1 MDTLKQGLLMSQS
14 VTDADEAE
22 MRKLLEICNNY
33 ENLHIRFGQ
42 RGIRALLDDAPPD
55 FLYYEQG
62 QLVGCLIFDSFGS
75 KEKELLGMVH
85 PDYRRKGVFSTLLAA
100 AREKCAAHDVQRLV
114 FVVERDSPAGQE
126 FVASVGA
133 QYDFS
138 EYEMVL
144 ATFHDS
150 MAFDERLNYRK
161 ANDNDL
167 DLLVSI
173 MMDSFGDLAE
183 NARPRVEWLLRD
195 PHCRLY
201 VAIFGEASLGCKEP
215 VGCLRLDESSD
226 GIGIYGFGVRPDY
239 RGRGYG
245 RQMLEETIREVR
257 QHSKKQITLEVDTD
271 NENAIGLYRSVG
283 FTTRTTYDYYNL
295 DIA

>member
-1 MDTLKQGLLMSQS
+1 MDTLKHGLLMPQS

-22 MRKLLEICNNY
+22 MHRLLEICNNY
-33 ENLHIRFGQ
+33 EHLHIRFSE
-42 RGIRALLDDAPPD
+42 RDVRTSPDNALPD

-62 QLVGCLIFDSFGS
+62 QLVSCLILDSSDS
-75 KEKELLGMVH
+75 KEVELLGMVH
-85 PDYRRKGVFSTLLAA
+85 PNYRRKGIFSALLAA
-100 AREKCAAHDVQRLV
+100 AKKECAAHGVQHLV
-114 FVVERDSPAGQE
+114 FVVEHDSPSGQA
-126 FVASVGA
+126 FVASLGA

-144 ATFHDS
+144 ATFHNR

-161 ANDNDL
+161 ANDSDL

-173 MMDSFGDLAE
+173 MVDSFGDPE
-183 NARPRVEWLLRD
+183 ESVRPRVAWLLRD

-201 VAIFGEASLGCKEP
+201 VATFGEASLGCKEP
-215 VGCLRLDESSD
+215 VGCLRLDESRD
-226 GIGIYGFGVRPDY
+226 AIGIYGFGVRPDY

-257 QHSKKQITLEVDTD
+257 SHSQKQITLEVDT
-271 NENAIGLYRSVG
+271 NNNNAFGLYRSVG
-283 FTTRTTYDYYNL
+283 FTVRTTYDYFDL

>member
-1 MDTLKQGLLMSQS
+1 MDTLRQGLLMPQP
-14 VTDADEAE
+14 VTAADEAE

-33 ENLHIRFGQ
+33 ENLHIRFSQ
-42 RGIRALLDDAPPD
+42 RDVRTHPDNALPD

-62 QLVGCLIFDSFGS
+62 QLVGCLVLDSFGS
-75 KEKELLGMVH
+75 KEKEVPGMVH
-85 PDYRRKGVFSTLLAA
+85 PNYRRKGIFSALLAA
-100 AREKCAAHDVQRLV
+100 AKKECAAHGVQHLV
-114 FVVERDSPAGQE
+114 FVVEHDSPSGQA

-144 ATFHDS
+144 ATFHDR

-161 ANDNDL
+161 ANDSDL

-173 MMDSFGDLAE
+173 MMDSFGDPE
-183 NARPRVEWLLRD
+183 ESVRPRVAWLLRD

-201 VAIFGEASLGCKEP
+201 VATFGEASLGCKEP
-215 VGCLRLDESSD
+215 VGCLRLEESNDAIS
-226 GIGIYGFGVRPDY
+226 IYGFGVRPDY

-245 RQMLEETIREVR
+245 RQMLEETIRAVR
-257 QHSKKQITLEVDTD
+257 PHSQKQITLEVDT
-271 NENAIGLYRSVG
+271 NNNNAFGLYRSVG
-283 FTTRTTYDYYNL
+283 FTVRTTYDYYNL

>member
-1 MDTLKQGLLMSQS
+1 MDTLKEGLFMPRV
-14 VTDADEAE
+14 VTDADAAE
-22 MRKLLEICNNY
+22 MQKLLEICNTY
-33 ENLHIRFGQ
+33 ENLHIRYSPRDVGT
-42 RGIRALLDDAPPD
+42 LSDLPD

-62 QLVGCLIFDSFGS
+62 QLVGRLMLDSFDP

-85 PDYRRKGVFSTLLAA
+85 PDYRRKGIFSTLLAA
-100 AREKCAAHDVQRLV
+100 ARETCAVHGVQRLV
-114 FVVERDSPAGQE
+114 FVVERDSPSGQG

-144 ATFHDS
+144 DTFHDR
-150 MAFDERLNYRK
+150 MTFDERLNYRK

-173 MMDSFGDLAE
+173 MMDSFGDPE
-183 NARPRVEWLLRD
+183 ESVRPRVEWLLRD
-195 PHCRLY
+195 THARLY
-201 VAIFGEASLGCKEP
+201 VATFGEASLGCKEP
-215 VGCLRLDESSD
+215 VGCLRLDESKD
-226 GIGIYGFGVRPDY
+226 GIGIYGFGVRPEY

-245 RQMLEETIREVR
+245 RQMLEETIRELR
-257 QHSKKQITLEVDTD
+257 QHSQKQITLEVDTD
-271 NENAIGLYRSVG
+271 NENAFGLYRSVG

-295 DIA
+295 EIA